1 LGIGSGDGLNIFR
14 PPANREHRDE
24 ACNRKFGCAQSD
36 EASSRSV
43 TNIPNARETDPSMFV
58 MAGSMRAEERF
69 EGLSMV
75 ARQRMARR

>member
-1 LGIGSGDGLNIFR
+1 
-14 PPANREHRDE
+14 
-24 ACNRKFGCAQSD
+24 
-36 EASSRSV
+36 
-43 TNIPNARETDPSMFV
+43 MFV